1 MNNADGMSFSSGA
14 ECLNQRFQL
23 QQFADVTVFK
33 TAKKGYGLRADSDLR
48 PNEFIYEYIGEV
60 IGEAQ
65 FRKRMVQ
72 YDEEG
77 VKHFYFMSLNK
88 GEFVDA
94 TKKGNLGRFC
104 NHSCNPN
111 CYVDKWVVVRWSLY
125 SPCQAKLW
133 GLRPFA

>member
-1 MNNADGMSFSSGA
+1 M
-14 ECLNQRFQL
+14 NQRFQL
-23 QQFADVTVFK
+23 QQFADVSVFK
-33 TAKKGYGLRADSDLR
+33 TAKKGYGLRADKGLR

-60 IGEAQ
+60 IGEGQ
-65 FRKRMVQ
+65 FRKRMIQ

-111 CYVDKWVVVRWSLY
+111 CYVDKWVVV
-125 SPCQAKLW
+125 C
-133 GLRPFA
+133 